1 MRRRKLQLG
10 IITAAARPTLVSN
23 CVSIHDAKAQVWLMT
38 SRETLEDGTLIIV
51 SFIDFVTDVG
61 IYRE

>member
-1 MRRRKLQLG
+1 MM
-10 IITAAARPTLVSN
+10 S
-23 CVSIHDAKAQVWLMT
+23 S
-38 SRETLEDGTLIIV
+38 ETLEDGSLIIV